1 MLEHLRGLWKVDP
14 SSKALMEGAA
24 VKHKAG
30 DRLSVE
36 AGPTE
41 RHAGKA
47 LMYAVLKLVDRL
59 PEPVFQPPTLR
70 VTRESGPRAP
80 KREVVYLA
88 LPGLGKVRIGPE
100 DYYTE
105 AELRLG
111 EALDTVPLEQLGGRN
126 PERPDLGGLPQVS
139 FEPDLLETGE
149 TAHFDASSREG
160 HWGTV
165 YMDGRTARDPHPL
178 VARVGNGESGLGGP
192 AREVR
197 TGPEGAA
204 LSKTPQLGQDRTGKK

>member
-1 MLEHLRGLWKVDP
+1 MNRISVSQLVSHLPALTRRAVISSEATMLEHLRGLWKADP
-14 SSKALMEGAA
+14 SSKALLEGAA
-24 VKHKAG
+24 LRHKRG
-30 DRLSVE
+30 DRLGVDVE
-36 AGPTE
+36 AGE
-41 RHAGKA
+41 HLAGKA

-59 PEPVFQPPTLR
+59 PEPVFQPPTMR
-70 VTRESGPRAP
+70 VTHTGTRAP
-80 KREVVYLA
+80 KREVQYLE

-111 EALDTVPLEQLGGRN
+111 ESLDTVPLEQLGGRN

-149 TAHFDASSREG
+149 TAHFAASSREG

-165 YMDGRTARDPHPL
+165 YLDGLPVTRTRWWL
-178 VARVGNGESGLGGP
+178 E
-192 AREVR
+192 E
-197 TGPEGAA
+197 
-204 LSKTPQLGQDRTGKK
+204 